1 MKRQAK
7 THAWHHKHVND
18 FYVKQSVEQGYRSR
32 AAYKL
37 MEIDDQDHLLRQ
49 GQTVVDLGCSPGGW
63 CQVASERMKGQGRI
77 VGIDLLE
84 MTGLNHVTF
93 IQGDFTE
100 EAGLAQVED
109 ALQGRP
115 VDLVLSD
122 MAPNITGVVLTDQAR
137 SYQLAELALEF
148 AAQHLQLDG
157 VFLVKV
163 FQGAGFEAYMRS
175 MREVFRKVVARKPD
189 ASRDR
194 SREVYL
200 LGRGLKTIPGQA
212 AVLIESAQDLD

>member
-7 THAWHHKHVND
+7 TRAWHHKHVND

-37 MEIDDQDHLLRQ
+37 MEIDDQDHLLRP
-49 GQTVVDLGCSPGGW
+49 GLTLVDLGCSPGGW
-63 CQVASERMKGQGRI
+63 CQVAAERMKGEGRI
-77 VGIDLLE
+77 IGIDLLE

-93 IQGDFTE
+93 IQGDFS
-100 EAGLAQVED
+100 EADGLERVEA
-109 ALQGRP
+109 ALRGRP

-122 MAPNITGVVLTDQAR
+122 MAPNITGVVVTDQAR
-137 SYQLAELALEF
+137 IYLLAELALDF

-163 FQGAGFEAYMRS
+163 FQGAGFEAYMS
-175 MREVFRKVVARKPD
+175 AMREVFRKVVARKPD

-200 LGRGLKTIPGQA
+200 LGRGLKAPSGRR
-212 AVLIESAQDLD
+212 S

>member
-37 MEIDDQDHLLRQ
+37 MEIDDQDHLLRP
-49 GQTVVDLGCSPGGW
+49 GLAVVDLGCAPGGW
-63 CQVASERMKGQGRI
+63 CQVAAERMRGQGRV

-84 MTGLNHVTF
+84 MTGLNHVGF
-93 IQGDFTE
+93 IQGDFTTE
-100 EAGLAQVED
+100 EGLAQVET
-109 ALQGRP
+109 ALNGRA

-122 MAPNITGVVLTDQAR
+122 MAPNITGVSVTDQAR
-137 SYQLAELALEF
+137 AYHLAELALEF

-157 VFLVKV
+157 AFLVKV
-163 FQGAGFEAYMRS
+163 FQGAGFEAYMKV
-175 MREVFRKVVARKPD
+175 MREVFQKVVARKPD
-189 ASRDR
+189 ASRDS

-200 LGRGLKTIPGQA
+200 LGRGLKARPA
-212 AVLIESAQDLD
+212 

>member
-37 MEIDDQDHLLRQ
+37 MEIDEQDHLLRP
-49 GQTVVDLGCSPGGW
+49 GQTVIDLGCSPGGW
-63 CQVASERMKGQGRI
+63 CQVAAERMKGQGRI
-77 VGIDLLE
+77 IGIDLLE

-93 IQGDFTE
+93 IQGDFTQE
-100 EAGLAQVED
+100 SVLAQVE
-109 ALQGRP
+109 AELRGRP

-163 FQGAGFEAYMRS
+163 FQGAGFEAYMKA

-200 LGRGLKTIPGQA
+200 LGRGLKTLPGQDA
-212 AVLIESAQDLD
+212 AID

>member
-7 THAWHHKHVND
+7 TRAWHHKHVND

-37 MEIDDQDHLLRQ
+37 MEIDDQDHLLRP
-49 GQTVVDLGCSPGGW
+49 GLTLVDLGCSPGGW
-63 CQVASERMKGQGRI
+63 CQVAAERMKGEGRI
-77 VGIDLLE
+77 IGIDLLE

-93 IQGDFTE
+93 IQGDFS
-100 EAGLAQVED
+100 EADGLERVEA
-109 ALQGRP
+109 ALRGRP

-122 MAPNITGVVLTDQAR
+122 MAPNITGVVVTDQAR
-137 SYQLAELALEF
+137 IYLLAELALDF

-163 FQGAGFEAYMRS
+163 FQGAGFEAYMS
-175 MREVFRKVVARKPD
+175 AMREVFRKVVARKPD

-200 LGRGLKTIPGQA
+200 LGRGLKAPSGRA
-212 AVLIESAQDLD
+212 AVLIESTPDLD